1 MDASGSLC
9 YRMQLTPFRIF
20 RSSGSCILAIKP
32 YTLPQIT
39 HQQVTQ
45 ADTHTHEKCL
55 RSSMCDSCNTCSI
68 PLAVSSTIP
77 SNPPKPGVVSELKL
91 LHTINGG
98 IWLCSSWDACVLVA
112 MPETTF
118 QSCLWASL
126 SLAA

>member
-1 MDASGSLC
+1 MLSHATYTISHFPIVRLMHIGHKTI
-9 YRMQLTPFRIF
+9 YTPPNHPPT
-20 RSSGSCILAIKP
+20 S
-32 YTLPQIT
+32 YTST
-39 HQQVTQ
+39 H
-45 ADTHTHEKCL
+45 THTHEKCL